1 MLQSI
6 RDRTQGVF
14 AWVVVIILVII
25 FLLWGLSSYLTS
37 SQSSKNKVVVT
48 VDKQKIY
55 QQDFN
60 QVYQNAYQQ
69 QAQVNGGDMAQV
81 DTLKLKNQVLQGL
94 IEQEA
99 LLQNVNKL
107 GMGLTTET
115 IDQIIEHSPYFIQDG
130 KFSEQKMKLLLRQMG
145 YDINKLRS
153 TMRRSFLVNQLQ
165 VALLGSG
172 FALPSEVSLFNGI
185 QNQLRDFRYFIIN
198 LSDINFTKKESNY
211 LKIFDK
217 PAITKYYKAN
227 LAQFKT
233 TPKVKIQYIL
243 LSYDQIKKNIKPSNE
258 QLELYYSENLTDA
271 QKK

>member
-99 LLQNVNKL
+99 LLQNANKL
-107 GMGLTTET
+107 GMDLTTET

-130 KFSEQKMKLLLRQMG
+130 KFSEQKMDM
-145 YDINKLRS
+145 
-153 TMRRSFLVNQLQ
+153 
-165 VALLGSG
+165 
-172 FALPSEVSLFNGI
+172 EE
-185 QNQLRDFRYFIIN
+185 
-198 LSDINFTKKESNY
+198 ESR
-211 LKIFDK
+211 
-217 PAITKYYKAN
+217 
-227 LAQFKT
+227 
-233 TPKVKIQYIL
+233 
-243 LSYDQIKKNIKPSNE
+243 QIK
-258 QLELYYSENLTDA
+258 
-271 QKK
+271 